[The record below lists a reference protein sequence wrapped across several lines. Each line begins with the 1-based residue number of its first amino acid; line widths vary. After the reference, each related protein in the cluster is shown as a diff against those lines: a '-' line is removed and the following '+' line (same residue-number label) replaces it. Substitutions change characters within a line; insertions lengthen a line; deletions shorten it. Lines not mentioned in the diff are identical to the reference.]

1 MRNLKKFKKH
11 MFFLGVSNISLSMA
25 HETPNI
31 ILIVADDL
39 GYADMSFLPQSAR
52 EVHTP
57 NIDRLALQG
66 VYFEQAYA
74 TCPVSS
80 PARAGLITGRYQQRW
95 GNYWF
100 GQGGVPQGEVT
111 IAEYLKRKG
120 YYTVKVGKTHHNG
133 KELDHPKLHGFDE
146 FFGFLDHTHS
156 YVHLSYKDVKRLGV
170 KAAKQA
176 FVGPLLHNDELV
188 EFEDP
193 EAYTTTIFTEKA
205 VQYIKDSKR
214 NKTLF
219 FLFLSYNAVHIPTY
233 QHTPSTNKAYG
244 LSEYEEW
251 NPQKES
257 FVKWH
262 ERVDWKNS
270 IDLDRRK
277 RYLACLEL
285 MDKGIGRVLDTVEN
299 DRNTIVIF
307 LSDNGGTHNTEAY
320 NTPLSGHKYQFKE
333 GGVRIPLI
341 ASCPE
346 RWSPGINKT
355 AMVSAMDIVP
365 TLLDIV
371 GVHLEEGHLPD
382 GKSLLPLLEKRR
394 EEQHDVLFFDGGW
407 AWAVRKGEW
416 KLIHIKENRKARNYE
431 DVKGDYLFNQAY
443 DIREENNLADKYPE
457 IVSLLRDRYN
467 VWRKDKPEALSPE
480 EANVKY

>member
-1 MRNLKKFKKH
+1 ML
-11 MFFLGVSNISLSMA
+11 FLGISSSNLAMA

-57 NIDRLALQG
+57 NIDRLAHRG

-100 GQGGVPQGEVT
+100 GQGGLPKGEIT
-111 IAEYLKRKG
+111 IAEYLKQKG

-156 YVHLSYKDVKRLGV
+156 YTYLSSKDVDHLGE
-170 KAAKQA
+170 KAARQSFA
-176 FVGPLLHNDELV
+176 GPLLHNDEWID
-188 EFEDP
+188 FDDP
-193 EAYTTTIFTEKA
+193 EAYTTNIFTEKA
-205 VQYIKDSKR
+205 VQYIKDSK
-214 NKTLF
+214 KVEKPL
-219 FLFLSYNAVHIPTY
+219 FLFLSYNAVHVPTY
-233 QHTPSTNKAYG
+233 QHTPSTNKAYD
-244 LSEYEEW
+244 LSEHETW
-251 NPQKES
+251 DPRKEP
-257 FVKWH
+257 FAKWH
-262 ERVDWKNS
+262 ERVDWKMS
-270 IDLDRRK
+270 KDPDRRK

-285 MDKGIGRVLDTVEN
+285 MDKGMGKVLDAVEN
-299 DRNTIVIF
+299 DENTIVIF

-341 ASCPE
+341 VSCPK
-346 RWSPGINKT
+346 RWTPRMNKE
-355 AMVSAMDIVP
+355 AMVSAMDILP
-365 TLLDIV
+365 TLLDVV
-371 GVHLEEGHLPD
+371 GINQDEKLLPD
-382 GKSLLPLLEKRR
+382 GKSLLPLLEKKR
-394 EEQHDVLFFDGGW
+394 EKQHETLFFDGDW

-431 DVKGDYLFNQAY
+431 DEKGDYLFNLAY
-443 DIREENNLADKYPE
+443 DIREDNNLADKYPE
-457 IVSLLRDRYN
+457 IVSLLRDKYN
-467 VWRKDKPEALSPE
+467 VWRKDKPEPLSPE